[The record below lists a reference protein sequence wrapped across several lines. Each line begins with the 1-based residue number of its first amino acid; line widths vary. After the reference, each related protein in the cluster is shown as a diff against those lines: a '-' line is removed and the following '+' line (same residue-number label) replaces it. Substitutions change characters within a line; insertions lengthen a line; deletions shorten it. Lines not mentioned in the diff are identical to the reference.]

1 VKQLGEKG
9 EDIAAAYLKGKGY
22 AILHR
27 NYRTPVGEADIIA
40 KDGTTIVF
48 VEVKARATLAFGR
61 PFEAVNARKI
71 EKIRRVALYYLK
83 QAGREQPLRFDVV
96 SIHCERGKAEV
107 DHIRD
112 AFSF

>member
-1 VKQLGEKG
+1 MKQLGEEG
-9 EDIAAAYLKGKGY
+9 EDIAAAYLKAKGY

-27 NYRTPVGEADIIA
+27 NYRTPVGEADIVA
-40 KDGTTIVF
+40 KDGVTTVF
-48 VEVKARATLAFGR
+48 VEVKARSTLAFGR

-83 QAGREQPLRFDVV
+83 RAGSEQPVRFDVV
-96 SIHCERGKAEV
+96 SIHCEKGKAEV